1 MSDYEQNYPST
12 ETLSR
17 LRKAAVFYFAGG
29 LILAVIQFIAR
40 QWVIA
45 GIAGLIICA
54 AGIGWLMAN
63 NPRNKKTGA
72 LITAVGVLV
81 MLSKTPLKVLT
92 VLMGTALSITI
103 MGFLALGVKNLVLYF
118 IAQNKRP

>member
-17 LRKAAVFYFAGG
+17 LRNTAIFYFAGG
-29 LILAVIQFIAR
+29 LILAVIQFVAR
-40 QWVIA
+40 QWIIA

-54 AGIGWLMAN
+54 VGIGWLMAN
-63 NPRNKKTGA
+63 NPHNKKTGA
-72 LITAVGVLV
+72 LITAIGVLV
-81 MLSKTPLKVLT
+81 MFSKTPLKLLT
-92 VLMGTALSITI
+92 VVMGTALSITI
-103 MGFLALGVKNLVLYF
+103 MGFLTLGVKNLVLYF